1 MNDFKN
7 KTAVI
12 TGAGSG
18 FGLEF
23 VRRAAALGMN
33 VVMADIQADALD
45 AAHDELRSNGARI
58 YARVVD
64 VSDAAQVEALAVAAT
79 QTFGDIHLLFN
90 NAGVGSGGLLWENS
104 VADWEWTLGVNLW
117 GVIHGI
123 RAFVPRM
130 LASAAAAPHYRGH
143 VVNTASMAGLLNP
156 PLSGVYN
163 VSKHAVVSLSETL
176 YHDLSLVNDQVHC
189 SVLCPFY
196 VPTGINRS
204 YRNRPDPAATLTRS
218 QRVAGAMTD
227 KAVGSGRVSAAEVA
241 AMTFDAVAE
250 NRFYIASHP
259 KALEGVRQRAEEIV
273 SQQNPSDPFA
283 TRAGT
288 RQTLIDALRK

>member
-23 VRRAAALGMN
+23 ARRAAALGMN

-45 AAHDELRSNGARI
+45 SASGELQSTGARI
-58 YARVVD
+58 QAHLVD

-79 QTFGDIHLLFN
+79 ERFGDIHLLFN
-90 NAGVGSGGLLWENS
+90 NAGVGSGGLLWESS

-156 PLSGVYN
+156 PLSGIYN

-176 YHDLSLVNDQVHC
+176 YHDLSLVSEQLHC

-204 YRNRPDPAATLTRS
+204 YRNRPDTVATLTRS

-259 KALEGVRQRAEEIV
+259 KALEGVRKRADEIV
-273 SQQNPSDPFA
+273 SQHNPSDPFA
-283 TRAGT
+283 ARVGT
-288 RQTLIDALRK
+288 RETLIDALRR